1 VDADGALEI
10 TDALGESRPKAAG
23 FDFDEFFRAH
33 YAPAARAIA
42 RVTGDPAR
50 AEDLA
55 AEALWK
61 LWRNPNAHGESA
73 AGWLYRTAVRLALNE
88 LRGRERRGK
97 YERLSTAGGAVATP
111 EQVHAAAEEREQVR
125 CTLAVLE
132 ARDAEML
139 LLQASGLRYQEIAR
153 ALEINPASV
162 GTLLARAQRA
172 FRKEY
177 VKRYGE
183 QPDGR

>member
-1 VDADGALEI
+1 M
-10 TDALGESRPKAAG
+10 TDALGESRPQAAG
-23 FDFDEFFRAH
+23 FNFDEFFRTH
-33 YAPAARAIA
+33 YPPAARTIA
-42 RVTGDPAR
+42 RVTGDAAR

-61 LWRNPNAHGESA
+61 LWRNPGAHGESA
-73 AGWLYRTAVRLALNE
+73 AGWLYRTAIRLALNE
-88 LRGRERRGK
+88 LRGRERRRK
-97 YERLSTAGGAVATP
+97 YELLSPAGRAVATP

-125 CTLAVLE
+125 CTLTALE
-132 ARDAEML
+132 PRDAEML

-162 GTLLARAQRA
+162 GTMLARAQRA

-177 VKRYGE
+177 AKRYGE
-183 QPDGR
+183 QQDGR